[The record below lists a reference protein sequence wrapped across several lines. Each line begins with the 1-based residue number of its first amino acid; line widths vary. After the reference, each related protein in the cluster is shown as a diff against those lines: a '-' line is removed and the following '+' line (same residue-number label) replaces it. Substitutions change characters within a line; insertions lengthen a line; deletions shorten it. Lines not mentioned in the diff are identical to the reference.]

1 MVAAMMLS
9 EDNKRCPSR
18 SFLRRTDSL
27 LSADYYWY
35 YYPVREMNRW
45 IRLRNNKGKFMVR
58 IQTSW
63 MMDLPGH
70 VNTDYLFYSTTE

>member
-1 MVAAMMLS
+1 
-9 EDNKRCPSR
+9 
-18 SFLRRTDSL
+18 
-27 LSADYYWY
+27 
-35 YYPVREMNRW
+35 MNRW